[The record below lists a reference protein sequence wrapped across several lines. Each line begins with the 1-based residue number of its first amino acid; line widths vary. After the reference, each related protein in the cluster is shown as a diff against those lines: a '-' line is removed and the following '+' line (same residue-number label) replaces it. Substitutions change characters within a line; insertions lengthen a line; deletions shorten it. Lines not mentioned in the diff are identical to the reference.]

1 MLVADKCGKLR
12 RIIRRLPPLSTDSA
26 RYAMHRRA
34 VRRRQYYYY
43 CRRRLVVIARAA
55 EKSDVVCFITTRWC
69 LWCGAEH
76 RRSPLPCVPPLVAIP
91 FGRPLVRPRR
101 CFRVTMAAAVA
112 VVGNNRA
119 IAAHQQL
126 YSGKINGTITGDRPF
141 LFSHTLLCRRRR
153 RRR

>member
-1 MLVADKCGKLR
+1 
-12 RIIRRLPPLSTDSA
+12 
-26 RYAMHRRA
+26 
-34 VRRRQYYYY
+34 
-43 CRRRLVVIARAA
+43 
-55 EKSDVVCFITTRWC
+55 

-76 RRSPLPCVPPLVAIP
+76 RRSPLPCVPPLVTIP

-153 RRR
+153 RR

>member
-1 MLVADKCGKLR
+1 MADKCGKLR
-12 RIIRRLPPLSTDSA
+12 RIIMRLAPVYGQPPVMPSIGGRFVVVSIIIIIIAVVVWSSSHARRKSPTSCVSL
-26 RYAMHRRA
+26 RR
-34 VRRRQYYYY
+34 VG
-43 CRRRLVVIARAA
+43 V
-55 EKSDVVCFITTRWC
+55 
-69 LWCGAEH
+69 CGAERNIAVH
-76 RRSPLPCVPPLVAIP
+76 PYPCVPPLVTIP

-101 CFRVTMAAAVA
+101 CFRVTMAAVVA

-153 RRR
+153 W